1 MYVHPELA
9 DIFAALPA
17 RPADPYAD
25 IEKTR
30 ADFRALMA
38 PRMGPDLRV
47 TVDSA
52 VIAGPDGN
60 TVELQ
65 VIRPADVAR
74 GEVLPGILYIH
85 GGGFAYGE
93 LDGPSPMARDACI
106 DARAVV
112 VNVHYRLA
120 PEHRFPAGV
129 EDCYAALCR
138 LADGAAGLGVD
149 PDRIAVAGAS
159 AGGALSAAMTLMA
172 RDRRGPSIAYQC
184 LLIPCLDDR
193 GATASFRRVTD
204 LRIING
210 PGIVRTWDNYLGP
223 DRGEAVPYA
232 APARA
237 EDLRGLPPAYILTC
251 GMDPLRDEG
260 VEYARRLIEA
270 DVPVELHHVP
280 GAWHLFEAFA
290 PGSAVAT
297 ATTAHWLRALRTA
310 LHP

>member
-9 DIFAALPA
+9 DVFAALPA
-17 RPADPYAD
+17 RPANPYAD
-25 IEKTR
+25 IEATR
-30 ADFRALMA
+30 ANFAALVA
-38 PRMGPDLRV
+38 PRMGPDPRV
-47 TVDSA
+47 TVESEA
-52 VIAGPDGN
+52 IPGPDGDK
-60 TVELQ
+60 LDLH
-65 VIRPADVAR
+65 VIRPADAAE

-93 LDGPSPMARDACI
+93 LDGPSPMARDACAE
-106 DARAVV
+106 ARAVV

-129 EDCYAALCR
+129 EDCYAALR
-138 LADGAAGLGVD
+138 WMADGAAALGLD

-159 AGGALSAAMTLMA
+159 AGGCLSAVMALMA
-172 RDRRGPSIAYQC
+172 RDRRGPAIAYQC

-193 GATASFRRVTD
+193 DVAASRRNVTD
-204 LRIING
+204 RRIING
-210 PGIVRTWDNYLGP
+210 PGLVHTWDNYLGP
-223 DRGEAVPYA
+223 DRGEASPYA

-237 EDLRGLPPAYILTC
+237 EDLRGLPPAYVLTC

-260 VEYARRLIEA
+260 VDYARRLIEA

-280 GAWHLFEAFA
+280 GAWHFFEAFA
-290 PGSAVAT
+290 PESAIAT